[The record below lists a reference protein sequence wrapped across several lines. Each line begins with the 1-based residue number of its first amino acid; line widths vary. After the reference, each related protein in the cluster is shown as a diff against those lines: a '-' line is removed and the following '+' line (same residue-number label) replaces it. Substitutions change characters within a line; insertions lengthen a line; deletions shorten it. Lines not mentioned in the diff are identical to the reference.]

1 MAFVLSARWIVLDVD
16 ELLVEVV
23 GVSYA
28 VFVIAAV
35 PDFSWGLLADS
46 EGIASFD
53 VLNAFRG

>member
-1 MAFVLSARWIVLDVD
+1 MDVRMAFVLFACRIVFDVD

-35 PDFSWGLLADS
+35 PDFSWGCWRAAKEYPPLMY
-46 EGIASFD
+46 
-53 VLNAFRG
+53 